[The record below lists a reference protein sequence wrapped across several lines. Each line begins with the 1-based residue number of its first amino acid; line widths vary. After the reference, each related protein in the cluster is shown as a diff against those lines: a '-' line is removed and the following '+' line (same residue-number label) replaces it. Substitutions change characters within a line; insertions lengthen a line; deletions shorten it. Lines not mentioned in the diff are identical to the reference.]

1 MLKLFSFL
9 CGIGLLV
16 YSLGFFSAAP
26 AHANIFE
33 TMKEIYNM
41 PDKMSELQEKY
52 DEAAKMINEQQ
63 QKLSEMQQYSE
74 TLASQNS
81 ALTKQLEQMSQE
93 RAELKRNLIS
103 AAVAVAGI
111 VMAYILSIR
120 IWRYMAWRKHKGHNG
135 EMFGS

>member
-1 MLKLFSFL
+1 MLKRLSFL

-16 YSLGFFSAAP
+16 YSLGFFPASP

-33 TMKEIYNM
+33 TMKEIYHL

-52 DEAAKMINEQQ
+52 DEAARMISEQQ
-63 QKLSEMQQYSE
+63 QKLAEMQQYSE
-74 TLASQNS
+74 TLAAQNS
-81 ALTKQLEQMSQE
+81 ELTKQLEQMNRE
-93 RAELKRNLIS
+93 RAELRRNLIS
-103 AAVAVAGI
+103 AAVAAAGI
-111 VMAYILSIR
+111 AIAYILSIR